1 MKNSII
7 ILMMLFASIAA
18 SAQGQVE
25 LTSVNITLH
34 KPTMVT
40 PEVKTES
47 TGTTW
52 PLNGYSSEYAEL
64 DLNETVSGGSGVT
77 MKSST
82 IITNEDCRTK
92 VCYQGYKL
100 VEGFK
105 VDFFNKATIPTRYD
119 VFYPNG
125 DSVRTHYQSPGP
137 HVMYHIGKFARGII
151 RLRPVDKCA
160 MPCPLQEVISNVTMA
175 IPPKKCIM

>member
-18 SAQGQVE
+18 SAQGQAE

-34 KPTMVT
+34 APALVT
-40 PEVKTES
+40 PEIKLGGAVVFGGGGYQTES
-47 TGTTW
+47 A
-52 PLNGYSSEYAEL
+52 P
-64 DLNETVSGGSGVT
+64 
-77 MKSST
+77 
-82 IITNEDCRTK
+82 ITNEDCRTK

-100 VEGFK
+100 AEGFK
-105 VDFFNKATIPTRYD
+105 VDFFNKSTIATRYD

-125 DSVRTHYQSPGP
+125 DSVRTRYQSPGP